1 VSDYKFPEVPK
12 PPKVPEGWEIV
23 EERYR
28 GLPEV
33 PEVEDRYR
41 EAYRALQALLPL
53 GGAYPSEGRLGHVC
67 EVIREF
73 RTIVRE
79 AELAAAAE
87 LGPVIGWYG
96 DWPDNWPE
104 PDKWQLVPAGLDLD
118 DGGRDFGADLSN
130 QLEGEWTDGPLSQ
143 AATAYQRECGWDS
156 APGPAGLWLVM
167 LARVKAVGTQP
178 RLNPKHWP
186 AFLSGNLIGF
196 AIMYDQPEGVSHV
209 WTARAWRRQKI
220 ASRLL
225 DEARS
230 RFGSDRP
237 QGPFTRDGAALRQA
251 REDESR

>member
-1 VSDYKFPEVPK
+1 VSGYEFPEDR
-12 PPKVPEGWEIV
+12 EV
-23 EERYR
+23 EKRYR

-33 PEVEDRYR
+33 QDVEEHYR
-41 EAYRALQALLPL
+41 EAYRALEALLPS
-53 GGAYPSEGRLGHVC
+53 GGAYTSDARLGHVS

-96 DWPDNWPE
+96 DWPERDS
-104 PDKWQLVPAGLDLD
+104 WQPVPAGLDLD
-118 DGGRDFGADLSN
+118 EGGRDFGADLSN

-167 LARVKAVGTQP
+167 LARVEAVGTQP
-178 RLNPKHWP
+178 LRYRKHRP

-209 WTARAWRRQKI
+209 WTARAWRRRGI

-230 RFGSDRP
+230 RLGADRL
-237 QGPFTRDGAALRQA
+237 QGPFTSGGAALRRA
-251 REDESR
+251 RDGESR